1 MHCLMDICSIQYVI
15 THLGLSTNAKNRDRS
30 HKNIFLLVGLL
41 ERYEILKYLNG
52 LELVTCYVLLIPV
65 RRFGYDPFGLS
76 KKPEDFAKYKVY
88 ELIHAKVGN
97 AGAAGFIILEAFDDD
112 KFGANCGPEAA
123 WFKVLLVLC
132 LFCT

>member
-1 MHCLMDICSIQYVI
+1 MRKIAIDRIKIFSCRNKLSQLHIELLFCLGGVVPQSSVI
-15 THLGLSTNAKNRDRS
+15 TYAFG
-30 HKNIFLLVGLL
+30 
-41 ERYEILKYLNG
+41 
-52 LELVTCYVLLIPV
+52 
-65 RRFGYDPFGLS
+65 FGYDPFGLS

-123 WFKVLLVLC
+123 WFKMVLLS
-132 LFCT
+132 

>member
-15 THLGLSTNAKNRDRS
+15 THSGLSTNAKNRDRS
-30 HKNIFLLVGLL
+30 HKNIFLPVGLL

-52 LELVTCYVLLIPV
+52 LVLVAC
-65 RRFGYDPFGLS
+65 FGYDPFGLS

-97 AGAAGFIILEAFDDD
+97 AGAAGFVILEAFDDD
-112 KFGANCGPEAA
+112 KFGANCGPEAV
-123 WFKVLLVLC
+123 WFKMVL
-132 LFCT
+132 FS